1 MKTTFKP
8 FFVIALLSL
17 CSCEFSAS
25 TNSGNKKADNLKT
38 VSESKEP
45 IRNAI
50 GLDEQG
56 GLEVKSAFVMT
67 DDGTLVPQDNMVKQ
81 GSRLKLVLNLKGW
94 KAADDQVQIG
104 AAQQLINSNNVVMMR
119 NDDLF
124 EQSSAISVEDAE
136 VITLIMEVL
145 NTEKIYDYYQTD
157 FKVWNKNA
165 DQVVRGSYRFKLE
178 R

>member
-1 MKTTFKP
+1 MKTIIKSYLT
-8 FFVIALLSL
+8 IALLSL
-17 CSCEFSAS
+17 CACEFNAS
-25 TNSGNKKADNLKT
+25 TGSGNKTAENLKA

-50 GLDEQG
+50 GLDKQG

-67 DDGTLVPQDNMVKQ
+67 DDGALVPQDNMVKQ

-94 KAADDQVQIG
+94 KAADGKVQIG

-124 EQSSAISVEDAE
+124 GQSTAISVEDAE

-145 NTEKIYDYYQTD
+145 NTKTIYDYYQTD

-165 DQVVRGSYRFKLE
+165 DQMIRGSYRFKLE
-178 R
+178 K